1 MGQNKLGFKKLV
13 FNQVKGQDKLI
24 KNTVCKYITLLS
36 YSLSL
41 SEFKIHVII
50 NQFVENQLK

>member
-1 MGQNKLGFKKLV
+1 MGQNKLGVKKLV
-13 FNQVKGQDKLI
+13 FNQVGEQDELI
-24 KNTVCKYITLLS
+24 KNTVYKYITLLN
-36 YSLSL
+36 YNLAL

>member
-1 MGQNKLGFKKLV
+1 MGQNKLGVKKLV

-24 KNTVCKYITLLS
+24 KNTVYKYTTLINYNLA
-36 YSLSL
+36 L

-50 NQFVENQLK
+50 NHFVENQLQ